1 MVGRDLVT
9 VALIVAL
16 VAINAGYLILLDRRD
31 NRERNEREGLLQ
43 RIQAPAAAV
52 AARHVAQVGPVVE
65 GDGLPMTD
73 EEIAEQQET
82 ARVVSLIE
90 NVENGRLGLLDI
102 GTLE

>member
-1 MVGRDLVT
+1 VT
-9 VALIVAL
+9 AALIVAL
-16 VAINAGYLILLDRRD
+16 VMINVGYLILLDRRD
-31 NRERNEREGLLQ
+31 TREHAERGGLLQ

-52 AARHVAQVGPVVE
+52 AAHHVAQTGPVVE

-73 EEIAEQQET
+73 EEIAQQQEA

>member
-1 MVGRDLVT
+1 VVGRDLVT
-9 VALIVAL
+9 VVLIIAL
-16 VAINAGYLILLDRRD
+16 VAINVGYLILLDRRD
-31 NRERNEREGLLQ
+31 KRERAEREGLLQ

-52 AARHVAQVGPVVE
+52 AAHHVAQVGAVVD

-73 EEIAEQQET
+73 EEIAEQQEA